1 MEILRK
7 RVIIIS
13 FFLAFGVSA
22 FAQQSDLEKA
32 FSESYSYEYKKEYE
46 KAENTFLN
54 YNKLVI
60 ELVEEEEK
68 KEKKYV
74 QLEFEFDEDLVAPI

>member
-1 MEILRK
+1 MTIKWKKFILTR
-7 RVIIIS
+7 R
-13 FFLAFGVSA
+13 
-22 FAQQSDLEKA
+22 
-32 FSESYSYEYKKEYE
+32 SYPSLIGAPSVTRINIKKKEYE

>member
-1 MEILRK
+1 MK
-7 RVIIIS
+7 
-13 FFLAFGVSA
+13 
-22 FAQQSDLEKA
+22 
-32 FSESYSYEYKKEYE
+32 KKEYE

-74 QLEFEFDEDLVAPI
+74 QLEFEFEDDFNLTEDQVAPI